1 MKKLKAI
8 PLPDAALSIAKVQGP
23 DVVAGFRFSIDSSF
37 RMEWSECEN
46 GILIVV
52 ESGLL
57 STRTDNECVVY
68 SSGMLI
74 YVPPGVIFRSEVL
87 TEKVEGYYINIPGDR
102 SVLAPNKIHVLKPS
116 SLILRI
122 AGEITRW
129 GPIMSHNKTAAQK
142 RLVLTF
148 LDELETLQS
157 VRHLI
162 VPMPTSSAL
171 CIVVARILND
181 PADKNGLDYWADVAG
196 MSRRSFT
203 DYFLKETGLSFSIW
217 RQRAKVYEGIKLL
230 LLGKSVTEVAAELNY
245 PTTSAFSES
254 FRFQVGISPKQFI
267 LREKDQMLQQE
278 SAQFKTRKKS

>member
-1 MKKLKAI
+1 M
-8 PLPDAALSIAKVQGP
+8 
-23 DVVAGFRFSIDSSF
+23 AGFRFSADSNF
-37 RMEWSECEN
+37 QMDWSDCDN
-46 GILIVV
+46 GILVVV

-57 STRTDNECVVY
+57 STRTDSECVVY

-74 YVPPGVIFRSEVL
+74 YIPPGLIFRSEVL

-102 SVLAPNKIHVLKPS
+102 SVFDPEKIHVLKPS

-129 GPIMSHNKTAAQK
+129 GHIVSHNKTAAQR

-148 LDELETLQS
+148 LDELETLERI
-157 VRHLI
+157 RHLLI
-162 VPMPTSSAL
+162 PMPTSSNF
-171 CIVVARILND
+171 CIVVSRILSD

-203 DYFLKETGLSFSIW
+203 DHFTKEIGLSFSVW
-217 RQRAKVYEGIKLL
+217 RQRAKVYAGIKLL

-267 LREKDQMLQQE
+267 LREKEQMRQQE
-278 SAQFKTRKKS
+278 SASHFKTQKKS